1 MSNTLLI
8 FVFIFVVVPAMRWGF
23 RGGEHGGWDEWG
35 RRRRTRD
42 GARTRDLE
50 VALEERDGLIAALES
65 RVAELE
71 NRLDFTER
79 VLATRANGDAMLV
92 SDPRGTSDTSV
103 R

>member
-1 MSNTLLI
+1 MSKALLI
-8 FVFIFVVVPAMRWGF
+8 CVFIFVVVPAMRWGF
-23 RGGEHGGWDEWG
+23 RGGEHGGCDEWG
-35 RRRRTRD
+35 RRRTRD

-92 SDPRGTSDTSV
+92 SDPRGTSSTSV

>member
-1 MSNTLLI
+1 MSTALLVL
-8 FVFIFVVVPAMRWGF
+8 VFIFIVAPAMRWGF

-35 RRRRTRD
+35 RHRRTRS

-79 VLATRANGDAMLV
+79 VLATRANGDALLV
-92 SDPRGTSDTSV
+92 SNPRGTADTGA

>member
-1 MSNTLLI
+1 MSIPMLVLLL
-8 FVFIFVVVPAMRWGF
+8 VFVVAPAMRWGL

-35 RRRRTRD
+35 RRRRTGG

-50 VALEERDGLIAALES
+50 LALEERDGLIAALES

-79 VLATRANGDAMLV
+79 VLATRANGDALLV
-92 SDPRGTSDTSV
+92 SDPRGTSDAGA